1 MPPIFFSYP
10 SSACI
15 FSALSSFFPI
25 FFKDFT
31 FACLTHPQ
39 GKVNG
44 RGWQDYGTAGLQDCG
59 TGSQCAICPSI
70 SPNTR
75 CQSDVNPTPL
85 KPAAPGKG
93 NTQSSLPNNP
103 YKVPFLQR
111 TGAYTK
117 GGGRGEGVTGWPGVV
132 GHLIVGWELVTANCE
147 LSANFSYPPCS
158 FGSQPTCPHP
168 LQNCTGVNWISR
180 FAAQLADR
188 RQRRRGGLAY
198 ITPSIESPAG
208 LGMNHAGMRS
218 SRRNGIS
225 HSRKTFLEFRVSIQ
239 KYTTLHSPLYTL
251 HSTLFKCGMHKQ

>member
-1 MPPIFFSYP
+1 MSLEYVKFPRNFSEIDLNFLLCGLLTTGYLTPLISHAPYFFSYP

-75 CQSDVNPTPL
+75 CQSDVNPPL

-117 GGGRGEGVTGWPGVV
+117 GGGRGRGGDRVAGCRWPFDCRLGTG
-132 GHLIVGWELVTANCE
+132 NCE
-147 LSANFSYPPCS
+147 LRTV
-158 FGSQPTCPHP
+158 G
-168 LQNCTGVNWISR
+168 
-180 FAAQLADR
+180 QL
-188 RQRRRGGLAY
+188 
-198 ITPSIESPAG
+198 
-208 LGMNHAGMRS
+208 
-218 SRRNGIS
+218 
-225 HSRKTFLEFRVSIQ
+225 
-239 KYTTLHSPLYTL
+239 
-251 HSTLFKCGMHKQ
+251 